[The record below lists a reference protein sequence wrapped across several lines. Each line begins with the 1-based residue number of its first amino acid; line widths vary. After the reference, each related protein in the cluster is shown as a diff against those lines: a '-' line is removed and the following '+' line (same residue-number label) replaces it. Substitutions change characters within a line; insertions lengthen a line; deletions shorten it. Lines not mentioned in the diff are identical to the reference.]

1 MIEFVETDET
11 TPYTQQLR
19 ERTGPVVLVNTFT
32 VPAGRAEEFLALWR
46 EDAAYFTR
54 QPGFVSTQ
62 MHRGIAGSR
71 ILVNIAVWQSAAHL
85 AAAHSNPDFR
95 PGGEGYPQGCTVSPH
110 LYEKV
115 AVDGICAA

>member
-1 MIEFVETDET
+1 MIEFVEADET
-11 TPYTQQLR
+11 TPYMEQLR
-19 ERTGPVVLVNTFT
+19 ERTGQVVLVNTFT
-32 VPAGRAEEFLALWR
+32 VPRGRTEEFLALWR

-71 ILVNIAVWQSAAHL
+71 NLVNIAVWQSAAHL
-85 AAAHSNPDFR
+85 AAAHGNLQAR
-95 PGGEGYPQGCTVSPH
+95 PGGSGYPEGCTVSPH

-115 AVDGICAA
+115 AVEGICGD